1 MSRRERL
8 QGLSLGLLCG
18 GVSRERQVSLASGE
32 AVLSELRSSG
42 YSPRIIDPAEPRWWQ
57 QVIGLDL
64 VFNVLHGPMGEDGV
78 VQGMLECLGVVCT
91 GSDVL
96 GSALAMDKQKSKQVW
111 QACGLPTPTYRIVKS
126 IEDARS
132 LIDEWGGY
140 FLKPV
145 LEGSSIG
152 VSCVRNEDDLTNA
165 WSRASECAGPVL
177 AEAIVDGPE
186 YTVAVLGDRTLPAIR
201 ITAAEEFYDYVA
213 KYETETTRY
222 QVPCGLNERQEIELE
237 ELALAAFR
245 ALGCS
250 IWGRVDVLADA
261 DAKLQLLEVNT
272 IPGMTDHSLVPKAAQ
287 AADIPMIDLLEEVL
301 ELSWIAARSGGAA

>member
-1 MSRRERL
+1 MSRREHL
-8 QGLSLGLLCG
+8 QGLSLGLLQG
-18 GVSRERQVSLASGE
+18 GVSRERDVSLASGK
-32 AVLSELRSSG
+32 AVLSELRSAG
-42 YSPRIIDPAEPRWWQ
+42 YSPRVIDPAEHRWWQ
-57 QVIGLDL
+57 QAAGLDL
-64 VFNVLHGPMGEDGV
+64 VFNALHGPMGEDGV

-91 GSDVL
+91 GSGVL
-96 GSALAMDKQKSKQVW
+96 GSALAMDKQRSKQIW
-111 QACGLPTPTYRIVKS
+111 HACGLPTPNYRLVES
-126 IEDARS
+126 IEEAHS
-132 LIDEWGGY
+132 LIAEWDGF

-152 VSCVRNEDDLTNA
+152 VSCVRNEADLTSA
-165 WSRASECAGPVL
+165 WSRARECAGPIL

-186 YTVAVLGDRTLPAIR
+186 YTVAVLGDRALPAIR
-201 ITAAEEFYDYVA
+201 ITAAEEFYDYTA

-222 QVPCGLNERQEIELE
+222 HVPCGLDERQETELK

-245 ALGCS
+245 TLGCS
-250 IWGRVDVLADA
+250 IWGRVDVMADA

-301 ELSWIAARSGGAA
+301 DLSWIDARSGGTV